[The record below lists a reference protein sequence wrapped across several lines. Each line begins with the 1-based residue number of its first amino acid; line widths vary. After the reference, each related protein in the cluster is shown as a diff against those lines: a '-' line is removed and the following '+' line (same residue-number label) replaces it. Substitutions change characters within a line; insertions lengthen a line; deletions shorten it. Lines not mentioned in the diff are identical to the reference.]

1 MNLRGTKEKHVR
13 EREREFKFQSEN
25 MATKTPSEILCAE
38 YLENVLLLHHS
49 SVSALEGLVELPA
62 FS

>member
-1 MNLRGTKEKHVR
+1 MGQKRNMS

-38 YLENVLLLHHS
+38 YLENILLLHHS

>member
-1 MNLRGTKEKHVR
+1 MS

>member
-1 MNLRGTKEKHVR
+1 MGQKRNMS

-25 MATKTPSEILCAE
+25 MATKTPSEILFAE
-38 YLENVLLLHHS
+38 YLENILLLHHS